1 MKLFALSISMIV
13 AMLTQSICAQTF
25 NDETI
30 TYKVMYKWGLINK
43 QAGDAALSIKTVG
56 NNYETQLVAK
66 SAPWADQF
74 YVVRDTLNGRIQKDG
89 FLPLFYEKIAHEGK
103 DFKHDVVNYSRNED
117 TVIGYCTRISQKE
130 GKKNATKKEH
140 VISATGKTVDM
151 LSVYYYMRSLD
162 YPNMEK
168 DQITTLN
175 IFSGKRKEILT
186 IKYLGEETITY
197 DKKSHQCYHIS
208 FTFTSDGNKKTS
220 DDMDAWISTNTQRI
234 PLKLEGTLPV
244 GKVQCFYTGG

>member
-1 MKLFALSISMIV
+1 MIV

-130 GKKNATKKEH
+130 GKKNATKKEKS
-140 VISATGKTVDM
+140 IEEIT
-151 LSVYYYMRSLD
+151 L
-162 YPNMEK
+162 EK
-168 DQITTLN
+168 
-175 IFSGKRKEILT
+175 FSFNELKKAIEELPEIQ
-186 IKYLGEETITY
+186 K
-197 DKKSHQCYHIS
+197 
-208 FTFTSDGNKKTS
+208 
-220 DDMDAWISTNTQRI
+220 QRI
-234 PLKLEGTLPV
+234 MNNIKTHYIKCV
-244 GKVQCFYTGG
+244 F